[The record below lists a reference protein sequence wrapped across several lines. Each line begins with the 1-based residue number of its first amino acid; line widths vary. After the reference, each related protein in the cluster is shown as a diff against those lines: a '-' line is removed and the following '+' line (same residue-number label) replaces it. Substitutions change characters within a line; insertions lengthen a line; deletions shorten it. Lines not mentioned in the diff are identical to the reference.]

1 MNNNIRSMDQ
11 ADGLR
16 RLVKCPTGLDKLKA
30 LQVELRSAIIA
41 GKYKDADRLMALL
54 DKAQKELEETH
65 WR

>member
-1 MNNNIRSMDQ
+1 MNNDIRSMDQ

-16 RLVKCPTGLDKLKA
+16 RLVKSPTGLDKLKA

>member
-1 MNNNIRSMDQ
+1 MNNNISSMDQ
-11 ADGLR
+11 AEGLR
-16 RLVKCPTGLDKLKA
+16 RLVKPPTGLDKLKA

-65 WR
+65 WS

>member
-16 RLVKCPTGLDKLKA
+16 RLVKAPTGLDKLKA

-41 GKYKDADRLMALL
+41 GKYKEVERLMALL
-54 DKAQKELEETH
+54 DKAQKELEEKH

>member
-1 MNNNIRSMDQ
+1 MNNDIRSMDQ

-16 RLVKCPTGLDKLKA
+16 RLAKPPTGLDKLKA

>member
-16 RLVKCPTGLDKLKA
+16 RLVKPPTDLDKLKA

-41 GKYKDADRLMALL
+41 GKYKEVERLLALL
-54 DKAQKELEETH
+54 DKTQKELEETH

>member
-1 MNNNIRSMDQ
+1 MDQ
-11 ADGLR
+11 AEGLR
-16 RLVKCPTGLDKLKA
+16 RLVKSPTGLDKLKA